1 MACLLGIQNEIQAV
15 CYVNKSYM
23 NIGDKR
29 YLRVC
34 SERRIKQLSA
44 VSCRISFSLSE
55 TLESVAAEIL
65 ITKLA

>member
-1 MACLLGIQNEIQAV
+1 MA
-15 CYVNKSYM
+15 K
-23 NIGDKR
+23 NITLDKR

-55 TLESVAAEIL
+55 TLESVAAEIWF
-65 ITKLA
+65 TKLAQVA